1 MYHCHTSQTIAKYE
15 KLSNLS
21 SILSKNA
28 PKMGGNSFYLAI
40 NETIQILDSEPAEHK
55 QTKKVIMFLSD
66 GGDCA
71 SK

>member
-1 MYHCHTSQTIAKYE
+1 
-15 KLSNLS
+15 
-21 SILSKNA
+21 
-28 PKMGGNSFYLAI
+28 MGGNSFYLAI

-66 GGDCA
+66 GGDCD